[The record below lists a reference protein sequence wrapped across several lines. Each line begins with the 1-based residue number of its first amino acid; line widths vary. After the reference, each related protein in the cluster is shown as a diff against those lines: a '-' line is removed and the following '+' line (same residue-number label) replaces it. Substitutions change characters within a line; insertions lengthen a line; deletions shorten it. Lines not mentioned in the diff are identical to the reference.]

1 MSDGIIVNGVKQ
13 QLLDV
18 RVVQPPFDTL
28 VMGLFTG
35 ALVPT
40 AATVLGDLTPQ
51 TGTGYAEQPV
61 SGWSASIMLA
71 NGKAFAAAAPV
82 SFDNSGGTPWTET
95 TGWYWRDT
103 TLNRLVAVQRYLVP
117 FVVSAGRSFP
127 TTPFL
132 TQTGG

>member
-18 RVVQPPFDTL
+18 RVVNPPFDTL
-28 VMGLFTG
+28 VIGLWTG
-35 ALVPT
+35 VLVPT
-40 AATVLGDLTPQ
+40 ANTVLGNLTLQ
-51 TGTGYAEQPV
+51 TGTGYAEQPL
-61 SGWSASIMLA
+61 SGWSAAIMLA
-71 NGKAFAAAAPV
+71 NGKAFSAAAPV

-103 TLNRLVAVQRYLVP
+103 TLDQLVAVQRYLVP
-117 FVVSAGRSFP
+117 FVVSAGRSYP